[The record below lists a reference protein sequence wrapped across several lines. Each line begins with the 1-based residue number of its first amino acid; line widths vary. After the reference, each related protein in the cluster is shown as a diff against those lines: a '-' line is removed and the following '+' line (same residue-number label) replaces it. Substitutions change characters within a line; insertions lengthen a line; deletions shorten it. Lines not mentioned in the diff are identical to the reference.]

1 MLKIDREKLISL
13 LTDFYRLTG
22 IKICVCDEEGN
33 EISYVPEH
41 LCAFC
46 GYVRSSAAGSE
57 ACKKS
62 DSDAF
67 AVCKRTGEAYV
78 YSCHMGLTECVSP
91 IMQQGHCIGFIML
104 GQTASGQE
112 DGFEKIREKIKAY
125 SLDEQ
130 KAFSLYS
137 LIQFSPT
144 EKVRAAV
151 SIMDACAGYLYL
163 HKLISAGESM
173 GARLNAYILG
183 NLKGDLSV
191 DRLCRVFKLSRVD
204 LYACFKHAFQT
215 TPAEFIRRARLER
228 AKELLETPLSVT
240 QIARETGICDYN
252 YFSKIFKAR
261 FGVSPRE
268 YRKSVE
274 K

>member
-1 MLKIDREKLISL
+1 
-13 LTDFYRLTG
+13 
-22 IKICVCDEEGN
+22 
-33 EISYVPEH
+33 
-41 LCAFC
+41 
-46 GYVRSSAAGSE
+46 
-57 ACKKS
+57 
-62 DSDAF
+62 
-67 AVCKRTGEAYV
+67 
-78 YSCHMGLTECVSP
+78 MGLTECVSP
-91 IMQQGHCIGFIML
+91 IMQQGHCLGFIML

-215 TPAEFIRRARLER
+215 TPAEFIKRARLER

-240 QIARETGICDYN
+240 QIARETIGKQKRLRQRPVEAEPATAPRPGIAPPQMILSGKPDEHVVLPNLKCL
-252 YFSKIFKAR
+252 
-261 FGVSPRE
+261 
-268 YRKSVE
+268 SVIDDLSDSAAPPAE
-274 K
+274 LHKCVAHT